1 MISGPLGTLAYPA
14 GTQSSPTLAHARE
27 MGAEDPH
34 SLARCGRRAS
44 PRLRLRLPGQLITLD
59 GQGPAVLENISATG
73 ARIQS
78 RFVLNQGAS
87 CVLRLPGLELF
98 ADVAW
103 CMHGRCGLIFEH
115 PLSQA
120 ELLRLR
126 SLDGTALPSER
137 DSTKAWARAF
147 VSGSISHRR

>member
-1 MISGPLGTLAYPA
+1 
-14 GTQSSPTLAHARE
+14 
-27 MGAEDPH
+27 MGAEDPNA
-34 SLARCGRRAS
+34 LARCGRRAS
-44 PRLRLRLPGQLITLD
+44 PRLRLRLPALMITLD

-78 RFVLNQGAS
+78 RFALHQGSS
-87 CVLRLPGLELF
+87 CVLRMPGLELF

-103 CMHGRCGLIFEH
+103 CAHGRCGLTFEH

-126 SLDGTALPSER
+126 SLDAQALPSER
-137 DSTKAWARAF
+137 DTSKDWARAF
-147 VSGSISHRR
+147 VSGTIGDRR